1 MAWRARCHF
10 GASTKCHYDPA
21 MIIRKRLAAGVCG
34 LLAALTTALLP
45 TPAVA
50 GEPSAKPAPKVEL
63 VLDVSG
69 SMRARDIDG
78 QSRMSAAKQAFNEVL
93 DAVPDEVQL
102 GIRTL
107 GANYPGQDRKLGC
120 KDTKQLYP
128 VGPLDRTEAKTA
140 VGTLAPTGW
149 TPIGPALLGAADDL
163 KGGGDATRRVVLI
176 TDGEDT
182 CAPLDPCEV
191 ARDIAAQGIHL
202 TVDTLGLLP
211 DAKTRKQL
219 SCIAEATGGT
229 YTSVRHTD
237 ELRDRVHQL
246 VDRAAKP
253 VVTPVATEGAGQCA
267 TAPRLKPGLY
277 SDREKF
283 AEHRWYRVDVR
294 PGQELRA
301 SVSIAADRAVNND
314 YGVLLRASTVHGR
327 EIVRGSE
334 AGSGRT
340 DVISSGLRYPKP
352 AADDTGTDD
361 APAAETVCLQV
372 SNSFSA
378 PASVKSEPGLPVEL
392 AIDVVEGPSDASD
405 AASFGLGH
413 GWWLL
418 IALTLAGLLAG
429 LVWGWISRWRV
440 TVWRTH

>member
-1 MAWRARCHF
+1 
-10 GASTKCHYDPA
+10 
-21 MIIRKRLAAGVCG
+21 MITRKRLAAGVCG
-34 LLAALTTALLP
+34 LLAAIAVGLLP

-50 GEPSAKPAPKVEL
+50 GEPAAKSSPKVEL
-63 VLDVSG
+63 TLDVSG

-78 QSRMSAAKQAFNEVL
+78 QSRMAAAKQAFNEVL
-93 DAVPDEVQL
+93 DAVPDDVQL

-107 GANYPGQDRKLGC
+107 GANYRGEDRKVGC
-120 KDTKQLYP
+120 KDTRQLYP

-140 VGTLAPTGW
+140 VATLAPTGW

-163 KGGGDATRRVVLI
+163 KGGDATRRIVLI

-182 CAPLDPCEV
+182 CAPLDPCQV
-191 ARDIAAQGIHL
+191 ARDIAAKGIHL

-211 DAKTRKQL
+211 DAKTRNQL

-229 YTSVRHTD
+229 YTSVQHTK

-246 VDRAAKP
+246 VDRAAR
-253 VVTPVATEGAGQCA
+253 PVATPQPTEGAQQCA
-267 TAPRLKPGLY
+267 DAPELKAGLY

-283 AEHRWYRVDVR
+283 AEHRWYRVAVR

-301 SVSIAADRAVNND
+301 SVSVGADRAVNND

-327 EIVRGSE
+327 EIVRGAE
-334 AGSGRT
+334 AGDGRT

-352 AADDTGTDD
+352 PLASSDDTDK
-361 APAAETVCLQV
+361 PATETVCLQV

-378 PASVKSEPGLPVEL
+378 PASVKTDPGLPVEL
-392 AIDVVEGPSDASD
+392 TVDLVDGPEEASD
-405 AASFGLGH
+405 AAFFGLGH
-413 GWWLL
+413 GWWYL
-418 IALTLAGLLAG
+418 IALVLTGLAAGLL
-429 LVWGWISRWRV
+429 WGWISRWRV
-440 TVWRTH
+440 TVWRTN